1 MGLYFNVILV
11 ILCLIFRFSGYSG
24 QPDGPVI
31 LFDRDTIDAVI
42 GNVAVLRLKLNKSEG
57 IVIDS
62 NCYIDIESDSNLELA
77 GNKII
82 SNLPQNENIRYF
94 PVNILIPQTALQS
107 KLYEINAS
115 LINGRGDTISQAKLF
130 YLLFQILY

>member
-77 GNKII
+77 GNKN
-82 SNLPQNENIRYF
+82 NLKFTSERKYRVF
-94 PVNILIPQTALQS
+94 P
-107 KLYEINAS
+107 
-115 LINGRGDTISQAKLF
+115 R
-130 YLLFQILY
+130 